1 MMQKNE
7 LVKVKIE
14 DIGVGGEGIGKV
26 DGYTLFI
33 KDAIIGD
40 VVEAKVMKAKKNYGY
55 ARLMNVLTP
64 SEDRVEEVVC
74 PMARKCG
81 GCQIQEMKYPAQ
93 LAFKESK
100 VRGNLERIGEVP
112 GELLDQIMHPVV
124 GMDEEGMQP
133 FRYRNKA
140 QFPIGTDKDGRV
152 TAGFYAGRTHSIIGN
167 TDCVLGVEVN
177 EEILNCILDFMEE
190 FEIPAYDEVKHKGLV
205 RHVLL
210 RYGFKTDEI
219 MVCLVINGKTIPH
232 CHDLVGRLRQI
243 PGMTSITLSSNTAK
257 TNVIMGDTIRLL
269 WGQEFITDYIGEI
282 KYQISPLSF
291 YQVNPVQTEK
301 LYGLALDYAG
311 LTGNETVWD
320 LYCGIGTISLFL
332 AKKAKQVYGVEIVP
346 QAIDDARNNAKI
358 NDITNAEFYVGK
370 AEEVLPEYYK
380 EYEKTHNGEKAHA
393 DVIVVDPPRKGC
405 EESLLQTIVD
415 MQPEKV
421 VYVSC
426 DSATLARD
434 VKFLRANGYELKDV
448 TPVDQFPHTVHV
460 ETVVLLSHKKPDGH
474 INVKVEFGEGEG
486 KVPLDNIAKRAESY
500 KPKER
505 VTYKMIK
512 EYIEA
517 KYGFKVHTAYIAEVK
532 RDLGL
537 PMYDAPNAVEELK
550 QPRKHPTVE
559 KVEAIKDALK
569 HFEVI

>member
-1 MMQKNE
+1 MQKND
-7 LVKVKIE
+7 LVTVAIE

-40 VVEAKVMKAKKNYGY
+40 VVEAKIVKAKKNYGY
-55 ARLMNVLTP
+55 ARLMNIVTP
-64 SEDRVEEVVC
+64 SENRIEKPAC
-74 PMARKCG
+74 PMARRCG
-81 GCQIQEMKYPAQ
+81 GCQIQEMKYGAQ
-93 LAFKESK
+93 LLFKEGK

-112 GELLDQIMHPVV
+112 TELLDKVMQPIV
-124 GMDEEGMQP
+124 GMEEP
-133 FRYRNKA
+133 FHYRNKA
-140 QFPIGTDKDGRV
+140 QFPIGTDKEGHII
-152 TAGFYAGRTHSIIGN
+152 TGFYAGRTHSIIPN
-167 TDCVLGVEVN
+167 TDCALGVAVN
-177 EEILNCILDFMEE
+177 QKILEIILHFMENNH
-190 FEIPAYDEVKHKGLV
+190 ISAYDEEKHKGLV
-205 RHVLL
+205 RHVLI

-219 MVCLVINGKTIPH
+219 MVCLVINGEKLPH
-232 CHDLVGRLRQI
+232 AEKLVDKLCEI
-243 PGMTSITLSSNTAK
+243 SGMTSITISVNKAK
-257 TNVIMGDTIRLL
+257 TNVIMGNEIKLL
-269 WGQEFITDYIGEI
+269 WGQTYITDYIGNV

-301 LYGLALDYAG
+301 LYGLVLDYAD
-311 LTGNETVWD
+311 LNGNETVWD

-332 AKKAKQVYGVEIVP
+332 AQNAKQVYGVEIVP

-370 AEEVLPEYYK
+370 AEEVLPEYYR
-380 EYEKTHNGEKAHA
+380 EYQESHGGETAHA

-434 VKFLRANGYELKDV
+434 VKFLRESGYELKKI
-448 TPVDQFPHTVHV
+448 TPVDQFPNTVHV
-460 ETVVLLSHKKPDGH
+460 ETVVLLSHKKPDSH
-474 INVKVEFGEGEG
+474 INIKVEFGEGEG
-486 KVPLDNIAKRAESY
+486 KVPLKAIAERAEAY

-550 QPRKHPTVE
+550 NPRKHPTAE

-569 HFEVI
+569 YFEVI

>member
-1 MMQKNE
+1 MQKND
-7 LVKVKIE
+7 LVTVAIE

-26 DGYTLFI
+26 DGYTLFM

-40 VVEAKVMKAKKNYGY
+40 VVEAKIVKAKKNYGY
-55 ARLMNVLTP
+55 ARLMNIVTP
-64 SEDRVEEVVC
+64 SENRVEKPAC
-74 PMARKCG
+74 PMARRCG
-81 GCQIQEMKYPAQ
+81 GCQIQEMKYGAQ
-93 LAFKESK
+93 LAFKEGK

-112 GELLDQIMHPVV
+112 TELLDKVMQPIV
-124 GMDEEGMQP
+124 GMEEP
-133 FRYRNKA
+133 FHYRNKA
-140 QFPIGTDKDGRV
+140 QFPIGTDKEGHII
-152 TAGFYAGRTHSIIGN
+152 TGFYAGRTHSIIPN
-167 TDCVLGVEVN
+167 TDCALGVAVN
-177 EEILNCILDFMEE
+177 QKILEIILHFMENNH
-190 FEIPAYDEVKHKGLV
+190 ISAYDEEKHKGLV
-205 RHVLL
+205 RHVLI

-219 MVCLVINGKTIPH
+219 MVCLVMNGGKLPH
-232 CHDLVGRLRQI
+232 AEKLVDKLCEI
-243 PGMTSITLSSNTAK
+243 SGMTSITISVNKSK
-257 TNVIMGDTIRLL
+257 TNVIMGNEIKLL
-269 WGQEFITDYIGEI
+269 WGQTYITDYIGNV

-370 AEEVLPEYYK
+370 AEEVLPEYYR
-380 EYEKTHNGEKAHA
+380 EYQESHGGETAHA

-434 VKFLRANGYELKDV
+434 VKFLRESGYELKKI
-448 TPVDQFPHTVHV
+448 TPVDQFPNTVHV

-486 KVPLDNIAKRAESY
+486 KVPLDNIAKRAEEY

-550 QPRKHPTVE
+550 QPRKHPTAE